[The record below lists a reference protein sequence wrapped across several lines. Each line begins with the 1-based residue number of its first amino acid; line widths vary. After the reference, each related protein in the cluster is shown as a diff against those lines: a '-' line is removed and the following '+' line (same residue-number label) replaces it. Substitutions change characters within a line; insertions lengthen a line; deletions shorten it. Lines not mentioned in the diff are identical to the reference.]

1 MKNFEDFLMDRFED
15 ATEIER
21 ELSIGG
27 KKKVMKFIPI
37 SAVRGD
43 ELRKKNRKISFVK
56 SQKVIETDQDKYVAD
71 LICET
76 TTYPDLKNA
85 ELQAAWGVKGAP
97 ELLNAMKTKMK
108 DGEYAEWSETVSEI
122 NGYDKNMN
130 ELVEEAKN

>member
-1 MKNFEDFLMDRFED
+1 MNNFEDFLMDGFED

-37 SAVRGD
+37 SATHGD

-56 SQKVIETDQDKYVAD
+56 GQKIIETDQDKYVAD

-85 ELQAAWGVKGAP
+85 ELQEAWGVKGAP
-97 ELLNAMKTKMK
+97 ELLNAMKSKMK
-108 DGEYAEWSETVSEI
+108 DGEYAEWSSTVSEI
-122 NGYDKNMN
+122 NGYDKSMN
-130 ELVEEAKN
+130 ELIEEAKN